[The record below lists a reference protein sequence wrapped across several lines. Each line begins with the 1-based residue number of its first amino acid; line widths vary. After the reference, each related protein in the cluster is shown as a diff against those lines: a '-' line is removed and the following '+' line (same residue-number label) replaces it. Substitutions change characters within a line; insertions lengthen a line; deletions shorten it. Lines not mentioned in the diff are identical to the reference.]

1 VNILEKL
8 YKKHKTWLE
17 ITESFGVNKSTAQD
31 IVSELYI
38 KIDNFIKLKPNNSLM
53 FSDNEVNYYFIY
65 VSIRNL
71 VFDLKRKE
79 KKVSFEPIKDKY
91 FAEIE
96 DFDAVDTDDYAK
108 HKVINDWYEDESYLE
123 MLEDAQLLED
133 FSEDKMK
140 VYYIRRIFKEVF
152 LENTNVSKLSRNTN
166 ITYWS
171 LRNTIKNIKKQ
182 IKNDYE
188 FRKHIRDDF

>member
-1 VNILEKL
+1 
-8 YKKHKTWLE
+8 
-17 ITESFGVNKSTAQD
+17 
-31 IVSELYI
+31 
-38 KIDNFIKLKPNNSLM
+38 M

-152 LENTNVSKLSRNTN
+152 LENTNVSKLSRNNN
-166 ITYWS
+166 ITFCS
-171 LRNTIKNIKKQ
+171 LINNKKKIKKQ

>member
-1 VNILEKL
+1 
-8 YKKHKTWLE
+8 
-17 ITESFGVNKSTAQD
+17 
-31 IVSELYI
+31 
-38 KIDNFIKLKPNNSLM
+38 M

-79 KKVSFEPIKDKY
+79 KKVSFETIKDKY